1 MPHTLLLAD
10 ASTTTQRVIN
20 LTFAET
26 EVAVVACGD
35 GESAL
40 RMLDDQRP
48 DIVLVDIELPGIS
61 GYDVARH
68 MAERPRLAGI
78 PVLLLSGAL
87 DPVDNDRVKE
97 VGAIGVIV
105 KPLQPGLVV
114 RQVSERLAARR
125 AGAAPAQV
133 PVAAAAP
140 ALLSTPMP
148 VVEPMSPVP
157 STVVPFAPPSP
168 PPQRSAATQAL
179 DDYFASLDEAI
190 NARAAR
196 ILESP
201 LPSAAP
207 SSTPRDDDGEAR
219 PLLAS
224 AFSALLDAES
234 AGEEDAEL
242 ASWFVVPSQPVAPAI
257 TDDLI
262 EQVTRRVL
270 SRLSDCIV
278 RETVADLV
286 SRTAERLVADEIE
299 RIKSH
304 IK

>member
-1 MPHTLLLAD
+1 
-10 ASTTTQRVIN
+10 
-20 LTFAET
+20 
-26 EVAVVACGD
+26 
-35 GESAL
+35 
-40 RMLDDQRP
+40 
-48 DIVLVDIELPGIS
+48 
-61 GYDVARH
+61 

-133 PVAAAAP
+133 PVAAAAT

-148 VVEPMSPVP
+148 VVEQMSPVP
-157 STVVPFAPPSP
+157 STVVPFAPPSPPPPAVASP

-270 SRLSDCIV
+270 SRLSDRIV